1 MRSLRSIARIALN
14 VAAIV
19 AVGLFLYHQRHVFAG
34 FRTAVATARWYWIVA
49 AFGAEMVSLVPL
61 AQAERII
68 LRLARVQT
76 PLGEMVAV
84 TFASNAIASSVPA
97 GAAVAEGYAF
107 KRYKHFGAGDG
118 QAAWA
123 ELAAGAIAFAA
134 LAGIAL
140 AGAIVNAGHVAAVV
154 LPIVI
159 VVFTGSVAAAELFR
173 HPDLL
178 CRVVDRIE
186 QKLRRGEAT
195 DGVAARLREIAD
207 ELGDIDVGVA
217 TWVTA
222 YALSALNWFLDVVCL
237 AFTFLAFGAPI
248 PWGAILLAF
257 AGTKVVSSIGITP
270 GGLGLVEG
278 GLVATLVA
286 YHVQGATAAAV
297 VVVYRALTLVGLVGV
312 GWVLVAVLNAHG
324 RHPHSQR

>member
-1 MRSLRSIARIALN
+1 
-14 VAAIV
+14 V
-19 AVGLFLYHQRHVFAG
+19 
-34 FRTAVATARWYWIVA
+34 
-49 AFGAEMVSLVPL
+49 AEMLSILPL

-68 LRLARVQT
+68 LRAAGVET

-118 QAAWA
+118 EAGWA

-140 AGAIVNAGHVAAVV
+140 AGAIINAGGVARIV
-154 LPIVI
+154 LPIVG
-159 VVFTGSVAAAELFR
+159 VVFIGSVAAAELFR
-173 HPDLL
+173 RPDLL
-178 CRVVDRIE
+178 CRVVDWIE
-186 QKLRRGEAT
+186 RKLPRGDET
-195 DGVAARLREIAD
+195 GGFAAQLRQIAD
-207 ELGDIDVGVA
+207 ELGDIQVGVPMWLA
-217 TWVTA
+217 A

-237 AFTFLAFGAPI
+237 ALTFVAFDAPI

-270 GGLGLVEG
+270 
-278 GLVATLVA
+278 
-286 YHVQGATAAAV
+286 
-297 VVVYRALTLVGLVGV
+297 
-312 GWVLVAVLNAHG
+312 
-324 RHPHSQR
+324 